1 MSATAFPVINSVD
14 DLLVHAHELETE
26 AAERYEDLAAQM
38 EIHNNPAVAK
48 MFRAMAVIE
57 AKHVDHIAALS
68 KGHQLPDINPSDFTW
83 PDLEAPE
90 SVPIGKGH
98 YRMTE
103 HDALALAL
111 ECEQRAHAFYAGVA
125 ERATDPATRELA
137 AGFVA
142 DERRHVE
149 LVQQWIARLPPRKP
163 VLEDMDEPVCQE

>member
-57 AKHVDHIAALS
+57 GKHVDHIAALS
-68 KGHQLPDINPSDFTW
+68 KGHQLPDINPSDFNW

-111 ECEQRAHAFYAGVA
+111 ECEERALAFYAGIA
-125 ERATDPATRELA
+125 ERTTNPDAKKLA
-137 AGFVA
+137 AGFVK
-142 DERRHVE
+142 DESRHVE
-149 LVQQWIARLPPRKP
+149 LVRQWIARLPPKKP
-163 VLEDMDEPVCQE
+163 VLEDLDEPVCQE